1 MPLKSWVVSHTHKIY
16 ERWSLGLFVSSILLL
31 LLTLSSLFL
40 PVELLHPF
48 LYTIAI
54 TTDIALLNS
63 LVAYLLHCEGLVRH
77 DFLHSLILSL
87 SNSPTPDLTAML
99 ILTCTLL
106 VKSGTHSLY
115 LFFQLP
121 LTCTLLN
128 AVYRV
133 MSAIN
138 DPISIVPQLRWIY
151 CRPLAFAHRRR

>member
-1 MPLKSWVVSHTHKIY
+1 MEYASHIGVVPHIQLFFK
-16 ERWSLGLFVSSILLL
+16 RWSLELFVLSTLPL
-31 LLTLSSLFL
+31 LLTLSNLFL
-40 PVELLHPF
+40 PVELLCPS

-63 LVAYLLHCEGLVRH
+63 HVAYLLHSEGLVRH
-77 DFLHSLILSL
+77 DSLHSLILSL

-99 ILTCTLL
+99 THTCTLL

-115 LFFQLP
+115 LSSQLP

-133 MSAIN
+133 TLAISDLDSECSSN
-138 DPISIVPQLRWIY
+138 SGGI
-151 CRPLAFAHRRR
+151 